1 MKTSPVAIDA
11 NFLLKL
17 FLPENSSEQV
27 EHQWRKW
34 IENSIEII
42 APTFIVFEA
51 ASVLRNKV
59 SRGILDDVDAAEMID
74 KMRHLDLSLI
84 YAPELIELAWGI
96 GAILRPPALYDCFY
110 LAVAKLFEAP
120 FWTSDKRL
128 YRAAKK
134 EFPFI
139 NLV

>member
-17 FLPENSSEQV
+17 FLPEDSSDQV
-27 EHQWRKW
+27 EHQWRNW
-34 IENSIEII
+34 IENSIEVI
-42 APTFIVFEA
+42 ALTLIVFEVP
-51 ASVLRNKV
+51 SVLRNKV
-59 SRGILDDVDAAEMID
+59 LRGILNDVDATEMID
-74 KMRHLDLSLI
+74 RIRHLDLSLI

-96 GAILRPPALYDCFY
+96 GVILKSPALYDCFY

-128 YRAAKK
+128 YKAAKK

-139 NLV
+139 NLI